1 MIAGFPSKS
10 SNLQHQT
17 SISVNQDSSAPSV
30 TTPVG
35 ELAWFCVQNP
45 DFVKLV
51 FQGTLTV
58 IVLSF
63 CMFQLASSGRDGG
76 KNDALY
82 WGGIT
87 SILAW
92 WMPSPGSSSPRNQTN
107 IEENVNIKAPVA
119 ANNPPSEIENS
130 SVPNSTS
137 SEREAV

>member
-17 SISVNQDSSAPSV
+17 SISVNQDSSTPSV
-30 TTPVG
+30 TTQVG
-35 ELAWFCVQNP
+35 ELAWFCVQNQ
-45 DFVKLV
+45 DFVKFV
-51 FQGTLTV
+51 FQGLLTV

-63 CMFQLASSGRDGG
+63 CIFQLASSSRDGG

-92 WMPSPGSSSPRNQTN
+92 WMPSPGSSAPRNQTN
-107 IEENVNIKAPVA
+107 IEENVNIKAPIA
-119 ANNPPSEIENS
+119 ANNPPSEMENS

-137 SEREAV
+137 SERESV